1 MPVFEY
7 SGLDAE
13 GKTVRGHIVGESL
26 DMVSRR
32 LADQGLRVSQLGLA
46 AGSGD
51 PLNGMNDMPRTAIG
65 NADARVSG
73 IAPPVSSGRIDAPP
87 TEARHR
93 LQTDLIGPTVGGVS
107 LSKLQFFFR
116 QLGTMLNAGI
126 EVRQAL
132 ETLANQSGDPLRAI
146 LLETR
151 DHVAAGRP
159 MSVGFQR
166 YPEVFSP
173 LMMSMVRA
181 GEQGGMIGD
190 QCIRLSDYIQRDIE
204 LRNLV
209 RRETMYPKLVFI
221 FSVGIILATNLIINV
236 FAPGKSGIKA
246 PGFIWLVVAIGVVAV
261 FIFRKYLIKQPGVK
275 HSWDQFLISVPYVG
289 NMVHGFAMAMFG
301 RAFGT
306 LYEAGMPLAESLKL
320 GADSCN
326 NDAVRAKIYP
336 VVNRLNDGAGVHET
350 FVMSGAFSPIVLDM
364 VKTGEMTGNM
374 NEMMQ
379 KVAEF
384 YEDEGQTKAKQAASI
399 YGLTMLVVVGVYVA
413 YVVISFYMN
422 FANDRVSGLGE

>member
-7 SGLDAE
+7 SGVDGE
-13 GKTVRGHIVGESL
+13 GKTIRGHMVGESL

-32 LADQGLRVSQLGLA
+32 LADQGLQVNQLGLA
-46 AGSGD
+46 SGSGD
-51 PLNGMNDMPRTAIG
+51 PLTEAPRT
-65 NADARVSG
+65 VSG
-73 IAPPVSSGRIDAPP
+73 SSSPSGTMMAPPPSARIDAPP
-87 TEARHR
+87 TEARTR

-132 ETLANQSGDPLRAI
+132 DTLAHQSGEPLKAI
-146 LLETR
+146 LFETR

-159 MSVGFQR
+159 MSAGFQR

-181 GEQGGMIGD
+181 GEKGGMVGD
-190 QCIRLSDYIQRDIE
+190 QCVRLSDYIQRDIE

-221 FSVGIILATNLIINV
+221 FSVGIILATNFIINV
-236 FAPGKSGIKA
+236 VAPGKSGINA
-246 PGFIWLVVAIGVVAV
+246 PGLIWFVVSIGVVAV
-261 FIFRKYLIKQPGVK
+261 FVFRKYLMKQPAVK

-306 LYEAGMPLAESLKL
+306 LYEAGLPLSESLKL

-326 NDAVRAKIYP
+326 NEAVRAKIYP
-336 VVNRLNDGAGVHET
+336 VVNRLNEGAGVHET

-364 VKTGEMTGNM
+364 VKTGELTGNM

-379 KVAEF
+379 RVAEF

-399 YGLTMLVVVGVYVA
+399 YGLTMLVVVGIYVA
-413 YVVISFYMN
+413 YVVISFYMG
-422 FANDRVSGLGE
+422 FASDRMSGLGE

>member
-7 SGLDAE
+7 SGFDSE
-13 GKTVRGHIVGESL
+13 GKTVRGHMVGDSL
-26 DMVSRR
+26 DSVSRR
-32 LADQGLRVSQLGLA
+32 LADQGLSVNQLGLA
-46 AGSGD
+46 QGSGD
-51 PLNGMNDMPRTAIG
+51 PLGEIPRT
-65 NADARVSG
+65 VSG
-73 IAPPVSSGRIDAPP
+73 AAGGATSVSTPPSSARIEAPP
-87 TEARHR
+87 TESRSR
-93 LQTDLIGPTVGGVS
+93 LQTDLIGPTVGGVP

-132 ETLANQSGDPLRAI
+132 DTLAHQSGDPLKSV
-146 LLETR
+146 LLEAR

-159 MSVGFQR
+159 MSAGFQR
-166 YPEVFSP
+166 YPEIFSP
-173 LMMSMVRA
+173 LMMSMIRA
-181 GEQGGMIGD
+181 GEHGGMIGD
-190 QCIRLSDYIQRDIE
+190 QCVRLSDYIQRDIE

-236 FAPGKSGIKA
+236 VAPGKSGIGV
-246 PGFIWLVVAIGVVAV
+246 PGLIWIVVAIGVVAV
-261 FIFRKYLIKQPGVK
+261 LIFRKYLIQQPAVK
-275 HSWDQFLISVPYVG
+275 HAWDQFLISVPYVG

-306 LYEAGMPLAESLKL
+306 LYEAGLPLAESLKL

-326 NDAVRAKIYP
+326 NEAVRAKIYP

-350 FVMSGAFSPIVLDM
+350 FALSGAFSPIVLDM

-379 KVAEF
+379 KVAEY

-399 YGLTMLVVVGVYVA
+399 YGLTMLVVVGIYVA
-413 YVVISFYMN
+413 YVVISFYVG
-422 FANDRVSGLGE
+422 FATDRVNIGE